1 MTKTRWNWPIR
12 YGALIVAASGLLW
25 AGAEAAKRIE
35 WILPYTAALG
45 GLLIILGG
53 IVELR
58 TRKRPTDTEEG
69 PARSAQE

>member
-1 MTKTRWNWPIR
+1 MNKTRWNWPIR
-12 YGALIVAASGLLW
+12 YGALIVAASALLW

-58 TRKRPTDTEEG
+58 KQKKPTAPEEA
-69 PARSAQE
+69 PADSGQE